1 MAPTLR
7 AFRAECSVFV
17 SLCVRLAKVA
27 RTTGG
32 QEPSWTRWCYMDM
45 TAVAASK
52 RALMIFWK

>member
-7 AFRAECSVFV
+7 VFRAECSVFV
-17 SLCVRLAKVA
+17 SFCVRLDKVA

-45 TAVAASK
+45 RGVAASK
-52 RALMIFWK
+52 CALMMFWK